1 VKNTTSA
8 LTGAV
13 GGSNATDFGALT
25 GTYTITNGIL
35 KNNDLKLTSP
45 EMPMTGAGTVD
56 LPKQEVNYRVT
67 PNVAG
72 LLAVPVDITG
82 PWDNLSYR
90 PDLAGI
96 AKGLAQD
103 PGKALDA
110 LKGGGSGAGGAAGNL
125 LKGLLGK

>member
-1 VKNTTSA
+1 VKNVTQALTSA
-8 LTGAV
+8 I
-13 GGSNATDFGALT
+13 GGNNATDFGALT
-25 GTYTITNGIL
+25 GTYTIANGIL

-45 EMPMTGAGTVD
+45 EVPMTGAGTVD
-56 LPKQEVNYRVT
+56 LPQRQVNYRLT

-72 LLAVPVDITG
+72 LLAVPVDVTG

-103 PGKALDA
+103 PGKALDL
-110 LKGGGSGAGGAAGNL
+110 LKNGGSGGAGGL

>member
-1 VKNTTSA
+1 
-8 LTGAV
+8 
-13 GGSNATDFGALT
+13 
-25 GTYTITNGIL
+25 
-35 KNNDLKLTSP
+35 
-45 EMPMTGAGTVD
+45 
-56 LPKQEVNYRVT
+56 VNYRLT

-96 AKGLAQD
+96 AKGLAKD
-103 PGKALDA
+103 PGKALDV
-110 LKGGGSGAGGAAGNL
+110 LKNGGGSAGSSAGSL

>member
-1 VKNTTSA
+1 MISGKTFS
-8 LTGAV
+8 G
-13 GGSNATDFGALT
+13 GALT
-25 GTYTITNGIL
+25 SIARST
-35 KNNDLKLTSP
+35 
-45 EMPMTGAGTVD
+45 
-56 LPKQEVNYRVT
+56 R
-67 PNVAG
+67 NVAG

-103 PGKALDA
+103 PGKALDV